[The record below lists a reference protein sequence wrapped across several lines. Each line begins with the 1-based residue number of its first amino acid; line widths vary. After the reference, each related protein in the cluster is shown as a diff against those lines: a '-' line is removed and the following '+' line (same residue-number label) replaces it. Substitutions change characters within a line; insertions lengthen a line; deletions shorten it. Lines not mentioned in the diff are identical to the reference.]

1 MSGETIFALASGGG
15 RVGLAVVRVSGPAA
29 GSALLSLTGKKI
41 LPRPRRATRALL
53 RHPDHDE
60 ILDDGLVL
68 WFPAPASHTGED
80 VAELH
85 VHGGRA
91 VSLGVLEALAAC
103 PGLRPAEA
111 GEFTRRA
118 FVNGKLDLTAA
129 EGIADLV
136 GAETAAQ
143 RRQALRQVGGEL
155 ANLYE
160 DWRRRLLAVLAHME
174 ASIDF
179 SDEPLPADL
188 EASVRQQAAALGDEM
203 AAHLDDGRRGERLR
217 DGIYLAIIGAP
228 NVGKSSLLNALAQRD
243 AAIVSTI
250 AGTTR
255 DVIEVHLDL
264 GGYPLTVADTAGLRD
279 SDDEIEREGVRR
291 ARGRAEDADL
301 RLAVFDAEAWPEID
315 MATADLVNGDTLVVV
330 NKADRVSPAPPLVVG
345 GRPARAV
352 SALTG
357 AGLDGLL
364 EELEAALIE
373 RWDASASLAPTR
385 VRHRAAVGECQA
397 ALRRALAAESGELAA
412 EDLRLA
418 SRALGRITGRVDVE
432 DLLDVIFADFCIG
445 K

>member
-1 MSGETIFALASGGG
+1 
-15 RVGLAVVRVSGPAA
+15 
-29 GSALLSLTGKKI
+29 

-60 ILDDGLVL
+60 ILDDSLVL

-136 GAETAAQ
+136 DAETAAQ
-143 RRQALRQVGGEL
+143 RRQALHQVGGEL

-203 AAHLDDGRRGERLR
+203 AAHVDDGRRGERLR
-217 DGIYLAIIGAP
+217 DGIHLAIIGAP

-397 ALRRALAAESGELAA
+397 ALRRALAAESAELAT